1 MKTSALVPVS
11 LFKELSGP
19 MNSTFVTTT
28 GYGIEHWQQI
38 YDKRPSKY
46 MIKGLKFN
54 ACNECTVIAIS
65 NELDLTTSTERA
77 VQCRNFVKI
86 CFEL

>member
-1 MKTSALVPVS
+1 MAL
-11 LFKELSGP
+11 
-19 MNSTFVTTT
+19 N
-28 GYGIEHWQQI
+28 I
-38 YDKRPSKY
+38 DSKY